1 MDNSDYKIRESDTRF
16 KLVISEK
23 VESKIRWW
31 CSKLPDNEWSGVL
44 YYDYKG
50 SFKNK
55 DITFEAVD
63 FLVLDIGTSEHTEF
77 AEDERIISYACSQG
91 LLNQQVGLL
100 HSHNRMAAFYS
111 GEDTQ
116 TLIKEGSARN
126 HFLSLVVNNKG
137 EYVAAITRKVKIKS
151 GKIISTYKTFGNSD
165 VTETRD
171 NVVVDEF
178 IEKINLDVVMPQNSE
193 ESVLIELAGNSA
205 IPISKE
211 HLYFDDKK
219 PHRNDYPTLFKDE
232 SNIVDNGKITQIY
245 NRLATASLGWVPCDK
260 KLKFDRSL
268 DKISNDNDETIYN
281 FIISQIENLSV
292 EELKALCDML
302 SELDGSIYV
311 DMCLECIN
319 NNLEYYEC

>member
-1 MDNSDYKIRESDTRF
+1 MNNNNYKIKESNIRF
-16 KLVISEK
+16 KLIISEK

-44 YYDYKG
+44 YYNYKG
-50 SFKNK
+50 SIENK
-55 DITFEAVD
+55 DIIFEVVD
-63 FLVLDIGTSEHTEF
+63 FLVLDIGTRGHTEF
-77 AEDERIISYACSQG
+77 VEDERIISYACSQM
-91 LLNQQVGLL
+91 LINQQVGLL
-100 HSHNRMAAFYS
+100 HSHNRMDAFYS

-116 TLIKEGSARN
+116 TLIKEGSTRN

-137 EYVAAITRKVKIKS
+137 KYVAAITRKVKIKS
-151 GKIISTYKTFGNSD
+151 SKITSTYKTFGNSD

-171 NVVVDEF
+171 NVVIDEF
-178 IEKINLDVVMPQNSE
+178 IEKINLDVIIPQNSE

-205 IPISKE
+205 MPISKE

-219 PHRNDYPTLFKDE
+219 PHRNDYPTLFKDK

-260 KLKFDRSL
+260 KLKFDSSL
-268 DKISNDNDETIYN
+268 DKITNDDDETIYN
-281 FIISQIENLSV
+281 FIISQIENLSI
-292 EELKALCDML
+292 EELKALYDML
-302 SELDGSIYV
+302 SKLDSSVYV